1 MPLLIITPEEITERL
16 NKVANIPEIIKDYT
30 IKENSFRVEL
40 KIEKIPMEIKINLKY
55 DSFSTGLILFSYSCN
70 IPKMFLNLLKN
81 VIKDRT
87 KGIIT
92 IEDDFIKMNA
102 DQLIQANNIPITL
115 KNINFE
121 HGFYKIDFA
130 L

>member
-16 NKVANIPEIIKDYT
+16 NKVPNIPEFIKEYS
-30 IKENSFRVEL
+30 IKENTFRVQL
-40 KIEKIPMEIKINLKY
+40 KIEKIPMEIKINLKF
-55 DSFSTGLILFSYSCN
+55 DSYNLGMILFNYSCN

-87 KGIIT
+87 NGIIT

-102 DQLIQANNIPITL
+102 DQLIQKYGISL
-115 KNINFE
+115 VVKNINFE
-121 HGFYKIDFA
+121 HGFYKIEFA

>member
-1 MPLLIITPEEITERL
+1 MPLLIVTPEEITERL
-16 NKVANIPEIIKDYT
+16 NKFPNIPQIIKNYS
-30 IKENSFRVEL
+30 IKENSFRVEM
-40 KIEKIPMEIKINLKY
+40 KIDKIPMDIKINLKF
-55 DSFSTGLILFSYSCN
+55 DSYSAGMIFFSYSCN
-70 IPKMFLNLLKN
+70 IPKIFFNMLKG

-87 KGIIT
+87 KEIIS

-102 DQLIQANNIPITL
+102 DQLILNTKIGFQI

-121 HGFYKIDFA
+121 HGFYKIDFS